1 MQNTKG
7 RNATG
12 YNDNILTG
20 FRQWWQT
27 NTDIY
32 ELRDAYF
39 NTGQNITWNLN
50 GYSDPTKFFTPAY
63 WNNPYFERYENYQ
76 SDSRNRF
83 FGYGMLNYKFS
94 DAISL
99 TGRYL
104 RLCLSDK

>member
-1 MQNTKG
+1 MPNSEQKKNTISAKFDYKVTDKLTATVYSSLTMQNTKG

-63 WNNPYFERYENYQ
+63 
-76 SDSRNRF
+76 
-83 FGYGMLNYKFS
+83 
-94 DAISL
+94 
-99 TGRYL
+99 
-104 RLCLSDK
+104 